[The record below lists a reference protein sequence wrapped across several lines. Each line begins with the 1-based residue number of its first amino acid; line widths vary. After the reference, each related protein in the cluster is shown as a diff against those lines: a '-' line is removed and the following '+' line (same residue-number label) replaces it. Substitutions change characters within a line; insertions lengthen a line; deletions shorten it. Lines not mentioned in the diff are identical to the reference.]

1 MATARMEISRT
12 VMALAK
18 KRGPDHLRPGPIQRV
33 VFGRCLGDKRP
44 ECDALCRFQ
53 NANDAPPA
61 DAQNVTGTR
70 KSCEVPSFPSF
81 PHVPKNGP
89 RLTRIDFSVVHAS
102 AGRSPLFLGA
112 L

>member
-1 MATARMEISRT
+1 
-12 VMALAK
+12 MALAK